1 MRFKLIIAF
10 VDNSKTNAVMQAAR
24 ESGATGAT
32 VITSARGEGLTK
44 KTTFFGLALE
54 GQRDVLMFLVEE
66 HLSRSILENIATV
79 GEFDEQPGTGIAIQL
94 DVEDALGVA
103 HQINE
108 LKADLEDIL

>member
-1 MRFKLIIAF
+1 
-10 VDNSKTNAVMQAAR
+10 
-24 ESGATGAT
+24 
-32 VITSARGEGLTK
+32 
-44 KTTFFGLALE
+44 
-54 GQRDVLMFLVEE
+54 MFLVEE

-108 LKADLEDIL
+108 LKADLEEIW